1 MVNLGFN
8 LTTLLGLLDLLGV
21 ISYFLLAIYQ
31 ISRGVYSHSSNS
43 IFNTGLQV
51 IEVLELLSSPIA
63 LFFSGIILIFNG
75 WRLDLILQVQQL
87 LLHIIIGL
95 SFIKMLGQSANS
107 SR

>member
-21 ISYFLLAIYQ
+21 IGYFVLAISQ
-31 ISRGVYSHSSNS
+31 ISRGAYSSNS
-43 IFNTGLQV
+43 TFNTAIQL
-51 IEVLELLSSPIA
+51 LELLVSPIA

-75 WRLDLILQVQQL
+75 WRLDPILLLQQL
-87 LLHIIIGL
+87 LLHVIIGL
-95 SFIKMLGQSANS
+95 SFIKMLGQLANS